1 MRKYRVLIVGFL
13 LLWVL
18 TSCNSQNRSMFEIE
32 MYNPDGDSLGTAKLS
47 EQPDEVKIK
56 LSLTGLEPGLHG
68 IHIHE
73 FPKCE
78 GPDFISAGSHF
89 NPDGKEHGAMNPKG
103 QHKGDMPN
111 IEADP
116 DGMVEAEVSVKGATL
131 MDGKYSLLKDEGTSL
146 VIHEGPDDGLSQP
159 AGDAGPRVA
168 CGIIQLEEAAEKN
181 PPSDP
186 TKGGKEKKK
195 EEG

>member
-1 MRKYRVLIVGFL
+1 MRTYRVLIVGFL

-73 FPKCE
+73 FPECE

-89 NPDGKEHGAMNPKG
+89 NPDGKEHGAMHPKG

-111 IEADP
+111 IEADS
-116 DGMVEAEVSVKGATL
+116 DGMVETEVSVKGATL
-131 MDGKYSLLKDEGTSL
+131 MDDKYSLLRGEGTSL
-146 VIHEGPDDGLSQP
+146 VIHEGTDDGLSQP
-159 AGDAGPRVA
+159 AGDAGARVA

-195 EEG
+195 EDG